1 MTYPQPED
9 WPTDEETERR
19 MPAIMQNGGDG
30 AHHEELR
37 GNKDDLMSDL
47 PE

>member
-19 MPAIMQNGGDG
+19 MVPIMQNGGDG
-30 AHHEELR
+30 AHHSEME
-37 GNKDDLMSDL
+37 GGDHDPMPNL

>member
-19 MPAIMQNGGDG
+19 MPAIMQNGNCGEHYAALDI
-30 AHHEELR
+30 ELQTT
-37 GNKDDLMSDL
+37 K
-47 PE
+47 P